1 QSLPTRLPAYL
12 GLVLLLPLI
21 ARAQMPPQTGAPP
34 LAYTAHLPGISVFSG
49 NDNVTVAIPIF
60 SKKGR
65 GLGFG
70 VAMVYNS
77 SMYWNPS
84 GTAFVP
90 DYDTDQYGGWM
101 VEPGLGTLDYD
112 QVSVSSRD
120 GRGYCLYSYDD
131 DFRYYTPDGTMHPL
145 SGYLSSDG
153 ETTYPLPPGTC
164 HQGTLSTTG
173 TATDGSGWTMSVT
186 ASGGKSASV
195 NITSELMTA
204 RDGTVFNPMAPANQP
219 AVEDTNGNYLS
230 FANPNSAETD
240 WYDTS
245 GTNPVAKIINQSNCT
260 NPVDGKLY
268 PSCVEFEVPNAD
280 GGYATWTAYMA
291 NISVNTGSCPN
302 VSAYSGTMTVP
313 IYLVMPEYV
322 GGSHWYY
329 GFSYGGAG
337 RLTTLDYPTGGATT
351 FTNSDPC
358 TFPDGTLAS
367 VAVGT
372 NDGEGHTGVTTYT
385 RSSASQ
391 TTIARGDGSKAVV
404 TYDASGLPTDVQ
416 NYDTDGATLLSETK
430 YTNTGGTPDFPETAT
445 NFLNG
450 VQVSEQETSF
460 DSSGDLTQLTQI
472 DDLNGDAERVTSIQY
487 FAPGKPSK
495 ITVGNGSTTAAET
508 VITYDDY
515 NSPSGLVG
523 PSIALDNHDTA
534 YSTGY
539 TTRGNPTEIS
549 RSVVGSATL
558 NTYFVYDTGGNVV
571 STVEP
576 NGHAVSAT
584 YDQCGGTYPSSIAVP
599 GGTEAM
605 ANDCGT
611 GLLTSSSGPN
621 GHQTSYSY
629 DSYGRPAS
637 VSYPDGGGKTLSYLG
652 PAEVEVQTKITS
664 GGLVKTQY
672 LLADGYGHPIF
683 AQAADAGACDTVAIE
698 YDEMGRVS
706 GVSLPYSLTCGGTS
720 TTGAEFTTTT
730 YDGLGRPKV

>member
-1 QSLPTRLPAYL
+1 MRFKACRPACL
-12 GLVLLLPLI
+12 AVASLVLLTPL
-21 ARAQMPPQTGAPP
+21 AAPAQMPPQTGAPP
-34 LAYTAHLPGISVFSG
+34 FAYTAHLPGVSVFSG

-60 SKKGR
+60 GKQGR

-186 ASGGKSASV
+186 ASGGKSTSV

-245 GTNPVAKIINQSNCT
+245 GTNPVAKIISQSNCT

-268 PSCVEFEVPNAD
+268 PSCVEFEVSNAD

-302 VSAYSGTMTVP
+302 LSAYSGTMTVP
-313 IYLVMPEYV
+313 MYLVMPEYTS
-322 GGSHWYY
+322 GSHWYY

-337 RLTTLDYPTGGATT
+337 RLTTLDYPTVYDELGRLTSETTPESGTTTFAYGSDSACGGA
-351 FTNSDPC
+351 SYL
-358 TFPDGTLAS
+358 GSLAARQD
-367 VAVGT
+367 AVGNVACYAYDQFSRLT
-372 NDGEGHTGVTTYT
+372 
-385 RSSASQ
+385 S
-391 TTIARGDGSKAVV
+391 V
-404 TYDASGLPTDVQ
+404 TYPSGQ
-416 NYDTDGATLLSETK
+416 YAGATPAKT
-430 YTNTGGTPDFPETAT
+430 
-445 NFLNG
+445 
-450 VQVSEQETSF
+450 
-460 DSSGDLTQLTQI
+460 
-472 DDLNGDAERVTSIQY
+472 
-487 FAPGKPSK
+487 
-495 ITVGNGSTTAAET
+495 
-508 VITYDDY
+508 
-515 NSPSGLVG
+515 
-523 PSIALDNHDTA
+523 
-534 YSTGY
+534 
-539 TTRGNPTEIS
+539 
-549 RSVVGSATL
+549 
-558 NTYFVYDTGGNVV
+558 FVYD
-571 STVEP
+571 
-576 NGHAVSAT
+576 SAT
-584 YDQCGGTYPSSIAVP
+584 VDGQPMANALGRLAEAYTGPASAKITDEGFGYDSMGRPTDLYEAGPSS
-599 GGTEAM
+599 GGYAIPPRP
-605 ANDCGT
+605 T
-611 GLLTSSSGPN
+611 G
-621 GHQTSYSY
+621 
-629 DSYGRPAS
+629 
-637 VSYPDGGGKTLSYLG
+637 
-652 PAEVEVQTKITS
+652 
-664 GGLVKTQY
+664 
-672 LLADGYGHPIF
+672 
-683 AQAADAGACDTVAIE
+683 
-698 YDEMGRVS
+698 
-706 GVSLPYSLTCGGTS
+706 S
-720 TTGAEFTTTT
+720 TA
-730 YDGLGRPKV
+730 RWIRS